1 MNRIRTVKLAV
12 FLLFSPILMILLFS
26 VTVFAH
32 PVRQAHA
39 QLPAGPPASLPVVV
53 PPAGVPAGPL
63 VSLPVVVLPEGV
75 PPYPPPSLPVGPPAF
90 LGVGVPGG
98 PSLLSLLPGLNPFL
112 DRQNPPPVL
121 LAPGLNQ

>member
-32 PVRQAHA
+32 PVRGAHA

-53 PPAGVPAGPL
+53 PPAGVPGGPPAFL
-63 VSLPVVVLPEGV
+63 GVVLPEGV

-112 DRQNPPPVL
+112 DRQNLPPVL